1 MVEHVLDSAEVS
13 DEDELEVEGP
23 DPEQP
28 CLAVLLVQL
37 PQAADRVLGA
47 AAGQQL
53 DLGTTRKNF
62 CPSQTQ
68 PDSF

>member
-28 CLAVLLVQL
+28 CLAVLLVKL
-37 PQAADRVLGA
+37 PQAADGVLGA
-47 AAGQQL
+47 TSGHKVSPKSTDPVHL
-53 DLGTTRKNF
+53 Y
-62 CPSQTQ
+62 SMY
-68 PDSF
+68 S

>member
-37 PQAADRVLGA
+37 PQAADGVLGA
-47 AAGQQL
+47 TSGPI
-53 DLGTTRKNF
+53 DLGIHK
-62 CPSQTQ
+62 QTNALK
-68 PDSF
+68 